1 MQKKRIFASFNVLKN
16 TENAQIPPT
25 INTIWKL
32 DSDDKLNCWEY
43 MYCPNNCAKVA
54 TPKIINNG
62 HTTSVNQNQIRL
74 MPFIINTKNPF
85 P

>member
-1 MQKKRIFASFNVLKN
+1 
-16 TENAQIPPT
+16 
-25 INTIWKL
+25 
-32 DSDDKLNCWEY
+32 